1 MNEVKYLNRNPIGLT
16 YKVNP
21 DYSEDFDKVHLVFNN
36 TGLKFN
42 DEELLEFQQCIQ
54 DAFTAPTMC
63 KNDCNSKNC
72 KSALLHTPFKNLVF
86 AVSLKDLDYLKDL
99 IDGTVF
105 ELSLDNYLA
114 DLSVERME

>member
-16 YKVNP
+16 YKVHP
-21 DYSEDFDKVHLVFNN
+21 EYSEEFDKVHLVFNN

-42 DEELLEFQQCIQ
+42 DDELLEFQQCID
-54 DAFTAPTMC
+54 DAFSTPSMC
-63 KNDCNSKNC
+63 QNNCNNKNC
-72 KSALLHTPFKNLVF
+72 KSILLHTPFKDLVF
-86 AVSLKDLDYLKDL
+86 AVNQQDLNYLKDL

-114 DLSVERME
+114 DLSVVRMK